1 MFNRDI
7 QPHRHRHAFS
17 HEHSKYV
24 WSLLSTF
31 CLFHFFLRKEENNGD
46 LLLLPPLSLLL
57 LDDTDEDDEEEMTR
71 FCFNLT
77 KKSCI
82 ISQSRINTGGSPTGQ
97 STSIVLPIL
106 RGPATCSPLCLYAN
120 ERKGERETTKYS

>member
-1 MFNRDI
+1 MSIELYSHIDIGMHSHTSALNMFV
-7 QPHRHRHAFS
+7 HFFF
-17 HEHSKYV
+17 
-24 WSLLSTF
+24 STF

-57 LDDTDEDDEEEMTR
+57 LDDTDDDEEEMTR

-77 KKSCI
+77 KNSCI

-120 ERKGERETTKYS
+120 ERKGERETTKV